1 MARHVDRL
9 SLEHGECLE
18 MAGRD
23 TFLCHRSKLQQS
35 NMNPQL
41 RRSRTVLVA
50 VLGLLGA
57 GCATVPLSPPPAS
70 YAQKVENLSVLR
82 GLTIGHVLEDRILAL
97 DPERVTAA
105 DVATLAEGPTPR
117 IFLLHG
123 GVYPVHLAMESFG
136 EFLVGMG
143 YPEAKIRD
151 PATGEWSYSPYDAS
165 ERLAGLVAWSYEHD
179 ALRPMLIGHSQGG
192 LHAVKII
199 KDLAGLRT
207 PQIYVWNPLK
217 GTTEDRTTITDP
229 LTGAVRPVIGTSI
242 AYASVVGA
250 GGWALALPH
259 QWESLDTLRKIPDN
273 VDEFTGYFISVDLF
287 ALSFPGNP
295 LDRRYENTG
304 KANVRNVELPAS
316 YNHVTIPVTSDLA
329 HDAVVR
335 DWVNSFVPGKG
346 MDGSGLPGEAPSH
359 VMWAADV
366 WYSIKKHWCIEAQ
379 NLIRAR
385 RVALGRP

>member
-1 MARHVDRL
+1 MRYRIRWFL
-9 SLEHGECLE
+9 PCL
-18 MAGRD
+18 
-23 TFLCHRSKLQQS
+23 LL
-35 NMNPQL
+35 
-41 RRSRTVLVA
+41 VLIA
-50 VLGLLGA
+50 A
-57 GCATVPLSPPPAS
+57 GCASVPRTAPPPVSAP
-70 YAQKVENLSVLR
+70 KGENLSVMR
-82 GLTIGHVLEDRILAL
+82 GITLGHVLEDRILAL
-97 DPERVTAA
+97 DPEHVSAA
-105 DVATLAEGPTPR
+105 DVVTLAEGPTPR

-199 KDLAGLRT
+199 KDLAGLRA

-217 GTTEDRTTITDP
+217 GAAEDRTTITDP
-229 LTGAVRPVIGTSI
+229 LTGAVRPVIGTSVS
-242 AYASVVGA
+242 YASAVGA

-295 LDRRYENTG
+295 LDRRYVNSG
-304 KANVRNVELPAS
+304 RDNVRNVELPAS
-316 YNHVTIPVTSDLA
+316 YTHVTVPVTADLA
-329 HDAVVR
+329 QDAAVR
-335 DWVNSFVPGKG
+335 NWVNAFVPGKG

-385 RVALGRP
+385 RIMLGRP

>member
-1 MARHVDRL
+1 
-9 SLEHGECLE
+9 
-18 MAGRD
+18 
-23 TFLCHRSKLQQS
+23 
-35 NMNPQL
+35 MNPQL
-41 RRSRTVLVA
+41 RKARILLVA
-50 VLGLLGA
+50 VLALLGA
-57 GCATVPLSPPPAS
+57 GCATVPPAAPPPS
-70 YAQKVENLSVLR
+70 YGQKAENLSVLR
-82 GLTIGHVLEDRILAL
+82 AIAVGHVLEDRILAL
-97 DPERVTAA
+97 DPEHLSAA
-105 DVATLAEGPTPR
+105 DVATLARGPTPR

-179 ALRPMLIGHSQGG
+179 ALRPMLVGHSQGG

-199 KDLAGLRT
+199 KDLAGLRA
-207 PQIYVWNPLK
+207 PQIYVWNPLV
-217 GTTEDRTTITDP
+217 GTAENRTTITDP
-229 LTGAVRPVIGTSI
+229 LTGTVRPVIGISV
-242 AYASVVGA
+242 AYASAVGA

-304 KANVRNVELPAS
+304 KANVRNVELPAN
-316 YNHVTIPVTSDLA
+316 YNHVTVPVTSEL
-329 HDAVVR
+329 VQSKPVR
-335 DWVNSFVPGKG
+335 DWVNAFVPGKN
-346 MDGSGLPGEAPSH
+346 MDPSGLPGDAAAH

-366 WYSIKKHWCIEAQ
+366 WYSIKKHWCIEVQ

-385 RVALGRP
+385 RIALGRP

>member
-1 MARHVDRL
+1 M
-9 SLEHGECLE
+9 
-18 MAGRD
+18 
-23 TFLCHRSKLQQS
+23 QQS
-35 NMNPQL
+35 KSNIRLLM
-41 RRSRTVLVA
+41 SRYLFVV

-57 GCATVPLSPPPAS
+57 ACATVPPAALPPS
-70 YAQKVENLSVLR
+70 SGQKAENLSVLR
-82 GLTIGHVLEDRILAL
+82 GMTLGHVLEDRILAL
-97 DPERVTAA
+97 DPEHLNAA
-105 DVATLAEGPTPR
+105 DVATLAQGPTPR

-136 EFLVGMG
+136 EFLAGMG
-143 YPEAKIRD
+143 YPEARIRD
-151 PATGEWSYSPYDAS
+151 PGNGEWSYSPYDAS

-199 KDLAGLRT
+199 KDLAGLRS
-207 PQIYVWNPLK
+207 PQVYVWNPLK
-217 GTTEDRTTITDP
+217 GTAEDRTTITDP
-229 LTGAVRPVIGTSI
+229 LTGAVRPVIGTSV
-242 AYASVVGA
+242 AYASAVGA

-295 LDRRYENTG
+295 LDRRYENSG
-304 KANVRNVELPAS
+304 KTNVRNVMLPAD
-316 YNHVTIPVTSDLA
+316 YNHVTVPVTAGL
-329 HDAVVR
+329 VQYPQVR
-335 DWVNSFVPGKG
+335 DWVNAFVPGKD
-346 MDGSGLPGEAPSH
+346 MDPSALPGEASMH

-385 RVALGRP
+385 RIALGRP